1 MKQFSFNSLRSQLLL
16 WIVLPLLVVLLSF
29 ALANVQGH
37 EQAMH
42 EMVQTRA
49 DGLARAAAALTAMRV
64 DRGQNELLRLAAM
77 PALHHTELD
86 PEAARPT
93 LENGLDTFPITLLL
107 YQDNRLLLAVG
118 DSAALDNNT
127 AASLLAQ
134 ISTTQSTSVAAVQNG
149 DDWRLLYAAAVPLA
163 TAQGSR
169 VLLGMMPFESL
180 ALSELLYSLGL
191 DNPSELTL
199 LDSEGRLLL
208 SLQQGSDAEQLQ
220 AANSVF
226 ADATVEQVGWQ
237 VHLREGWTEWIPPVL
252 RFGNMLLLVVLAAAA
267 LSVLS
272 AYFGVQRIIQPLE
285 RLNRA
290 VNVLGEG
297 NFEAVQK
304 PVGGVQEIE
313 ELQQALTDMAQQVRR
328 YQLELQ
334 GYIDS
339 MTMGQEEERK
349 RLARELHDD
358 TVQALIA
365 LNQQV
370 EMVEHRLEDDPAQ
383 AVARLRT
390 LRPLIG
396 GAIGGIRRQI
406 QDLRPL
412 YLEDLGFI
420 SALEML
426 VQQATSRHAMVGD
439 FEVIGE
445 PRFLLSPSIEISVYR
460 IMQEALKNVADHAQA
475 SWVHVELIFDGEAIT
490 VRIEDDGKGFD
501 ASSHLHRLASAG
513 HFGLLGMSER
523 ARLHG
528 GDLQVE
534 STLARGTVVTARLN
548 AVPGD

>member
-1 MKQFSFNSLRSQLLL
+1 MNRFSFNSLRSQLLL

-37 EQAMH
+37 GQAMH

-77 PALHHTELD
+77 PALHHAELD
-86 PEAARPT
+86 PESARVT
-93 LENGLDTFPITLLL
+93 LENGLTTFPIALLL
-107 YQDNRLLLAVG
+107 YEDSRLLVAVG
-118 DSAALDNNT
+118 DSAALDNGT
-127 AASLLAQ
+127 VASLLAQ
-134 ISTTQSTSVAAVQNG
+134 ISTTQTASVAAVQDG
-149 DDWRLLYAAAVPLA
+149 DHWRLLYAAAIPTVSV
-163 TAQGSR
+163 QGSR
-169 VLLGMMPFESL
+169 ILLGMMPFEAL
-180 ALSELLYSLGL
+180 ALPELLYSLGL

-199 LDSEGRLLL
+199 LDREGRLLL
-208 SLQQGSDAEQLQ
+208 SLQQGSDAEQMQ
-220 AANSVF
+220 AENSVF
-226 ADATVEQVGWQ
+226 AVATVEQVGWQ

-252 RFGNMLLLVVLAAAA
+252 RFGNMLLLVVLAATA

-349 RLARELHDD
+349 RLARELHDE

-390 LRPLIG
+390 LRPLIS

-426 VQQATSRHAMVGD
+426 VQQTTSRHELVGD

-445 PRFLLSPSIEISVYR
+445 SKYPLSPALEISVYR
-460 IMQEALKNVADHAQA
+460 IVQEALKNVADHAQA
-475 SWVHVELIFDGEAIT
+475 SWVHVELILDGESIT

-501 ASSHLHRLASAG
+501 SSSHLQRLASTG
-513 HFGLLGMSER
+513 HFGLLGISER

-528 GDLQVE
+528 GDLRVE
-534 STLARGTVVTARLN
+534 STLGSGTVITARMLCE
-548 AVPGD
+548 V